1 VVYALFVM
9 VLLVFSPS
17 GILGL
22 IDRRFNA
29 QRPTPQSAP
38 AVEAKAAS

>member
-1 VVYALFVM
+1 M

-29 QRPTPQSAP
+29 QKPAAQAAP